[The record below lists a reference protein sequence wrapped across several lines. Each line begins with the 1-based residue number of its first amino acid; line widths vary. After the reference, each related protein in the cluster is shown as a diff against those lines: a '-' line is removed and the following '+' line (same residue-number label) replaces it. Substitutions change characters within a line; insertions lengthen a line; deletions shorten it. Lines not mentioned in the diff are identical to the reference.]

1 MKPMYPVVYNPDHY
15 AVMSNPLIEAQQPL
29 TNHASAK
36 VIRFIITQI
45 VKEDKDL
52 KTYEIRI
59 TELADFLGINKKN
72 IYRDIPNICADL
84 MKQVIQ
90 VKEGNKAKDKW
101 IMFHWVNTASYD
113 GKGTLLFRLSDE
125 LKPYI
130 TELKKFYTQ
139 YQLKEIL
146 PLKSFY
152 SIRLYEIL
160 RKVTGEAINTDK
172 EYYEFTIERLR
183 YIFQCEDKYKTTAV
197 FLLKTVT
204 KAIEEI
210 NEFTGLDVRDEP
222 VKANSKGNPIVSV
235 RFYVKAYK
243 DLQAK
248 QEFQQWYESEGKD
261 KLARALEE

>member
-1 MKPMYPVVYNPDHY
+1 MMNPLYPVAFNPEHY
-15 AVMSNPLIEAQQPL
+15 TVMGNPLIEAQQPL
-29 TNHASAK
+29 ANHVSAK

-52 KTYEIRI
+52 KTYTVKI

-72 IYRDIPNICADL
+72 VYRDMPNICADL

-90 VKEGNKAKDKW
+90 VKQGNSAKDKW
-101 IMFHWVNTASYD
+101 IMFHWVNTAYYD
-113 GKGTLLFRLSDE
+113 GKGTLVFRLSDE

-130 TELKKFYTQ
+130 TELEKFYTQ
-139 YQLKEIL
+139 YQIKEIL

-160 RKVTGEAINTDK
+160 KKVDGETLDR
-172 EYYEFTIERLR
+172 EYHEFTIERLR

-210 NEFTGLDVRDEP
+210 NEFTGLYVREEP
-222 VKANSKGNPIVSV
+222 VKANTKGNPIISV
-235 RFYVKAYK
+235 RFYVRWFK

-248 QEFQQWYESEGKD
+248 RDYQEWHETRGK
-261 KLARALEE
+261 KLIEELK